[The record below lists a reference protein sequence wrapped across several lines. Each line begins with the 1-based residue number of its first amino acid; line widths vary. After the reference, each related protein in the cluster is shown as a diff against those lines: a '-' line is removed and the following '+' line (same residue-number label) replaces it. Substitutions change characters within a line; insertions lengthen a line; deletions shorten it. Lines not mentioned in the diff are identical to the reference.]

1 MRERAFSVSPAK
13 RPAAGAARGRRGL
26 PAAGR
31 GRVDATSVTGTV
43 LAFVVLILG
52 AFLKGTDVLALWN
65 PAAFVIVFAGTFSAL
80 LLHTRG
86 AVLKRALGMLVMVY
100 RPPAARPEEWIRRVL
115 AWSEIARRQG
125 LLGLEPKI
133 DAEDDPLAKKGL
145 QMLVDGSEPEA
156 MRAALELDVEM
167 RERAD
172 LLAAKVFEQGGVY
185 SPTMGII
192 GAVLGLMA
200 VMRDLT
206 DPAKL
211 GHGIAAAFV
220 ATIYGISLAN
230 LLLLP
235 IGARLK
241 AMIHRQ
247 AQVREMLIEGLI
259 AIAHGE
265 NPRQIE
271 SKLQGYLV

>member
-1 MRERAFSVSPAK
+1 MDLVS
-13 RPAAGAARGRRGL
+13 L
-26 PAAGR
+26 I
-31 GRVDATSVTGTV
+31 GTV
-43 LAFVVLILG
+43 LAFAVLIVG
-52 AFLKGTDVLALWN
+52 AILKGTDVSALWN
-65 PAAFVIVFAGTFSAL
+65 PAAFTIVFGGTTAAIM
-80 LLHTRG
+80 LHTQGR
-86 AVLKRALGMLVMVY
+86 VLKQAMGMLGMVY
-100 RPPAARPEEWIRRVL
+100 KPPPLQPANLISRVVG
-115 AWSEIARRQG
+115 WSEISRRQG
-125 LLGLEPKI
+125 LLGLESQI
-133 DAEDDPLAKKGL
+133 EAEADTFIRKGL

-156 MRAALELDVEM
+156 IRSVLEVELET
-167 RERAD
+167 REHAD
-172 LLAAKVFEQGGVY
+172 LNAAKVYENAGIY

-235 IGARLK
+235 MGSRLK
-241 AMIHRQ
+241 ALINRQ
-247 AQVREMLIEGLI
+247 TQVREIVIEGLVSI
-259 AIAHGE
+259 AQGD

>member
-1 MRERAFSVSPAK
+1 MDLISIIGTIMAFA
-13 RPAAGAARGRRGL
+13 
-26 PAAGR
+26 
-31 GRVDATSVTGTV
+31 
-43 LAFVVLILG
+43 VLIVG
-52 AFLKGTDVLALWN
+52 AILKGTDVSALWN
-65 PAAFVIVFAGTFSAL
+65 PAAFTIVFGGTISAL
-80 LLHTRG
+80 MLHTQG
-86 AVLKRALGMLVMVY
+86 KVLKQAMSMAGMVY
-100 RPPAARPEEWIRRVL
+100 KPPQLQPADLISRVVG
-115 AWSEIARRQG
+115 WSEISRRQG
-125 LLGLEPKI
+125 LLGLEPQI
-133 DAEDDPLAKKGL
+133 ESESDPFVRKGL

-156 MRAALELDVEM
+156 IRSVLELEVET
-167 RERAD
+167 REHVD
-172 LLAAKVFEQGGVY
+172 LNAAKVYENAGIY

-241 AMIHRQ
+241 ALIHKQ
-247 AQVREMLIEGLI
+247 TQVREIVIEGLVSI
-259 AIAHGE
+259 AQGD